1 MDPRM
6 TQSCDVVSTNQS
18 RSRVGC
24 RPGVQPSAV
33 LPRTTPERSQR
44 AYCPDFEK
52 KARALQWALD
62 RLAGRA
68 LPGQECLEEY
78 LRDMHRRNCRPKTFE
93 SALGSIELFL
103 SCVAESGKT
112 CLEAITKTDLE
123 AFIEREQDRGL
134 MISTIRTKLNY
145 IQAFLRYG
153 IEAEVVSSDV
163 LARRI
168 RLRKP
173 ETLPKAM
180 DPDDLGELLSI
191 ITDSRDRAMVMVL
204 LRTGMRIGE
213 LLNTR
218 MPDLHLRDRRIDI
231 YEGEKNRLGRVV
243 YLSDDALHTLKA
255 WLKVRESHQAFL
267 FYAKGRSSMAY
278 STARLMFE
286 TYLTRAG
293 LTHKGYSL
301 HSLRH
306 TFASELL
313 NAGMRIECLQP
324 LMGHSSLDVTRRYA
338 RLTDKTREEEYFRAM
353 TIIEKGQGDDHHRL
367 DHQIQ
372 ALLEEK
378 ERLTEYR

>member
-6 TQSCDVVSTNQS
+6 IQSCDVVSTNQS
-18 RSRVGC
+18 LSRVGR
-24 RPGVQPSAV
+24 RPGGQPSAV

-44 AYCPDFEK
+44 ACSPDFEK

-78 LRDMHRRNCRPKTFE
+78 LRDMYRRNCRPNTFK
-93 SALGSIELFL
+93 SALLSIEMFL
-103 SCVAESGKT
+103 LSVAESGKT
-112 CLEAITKTDLE
+112 RLETITKTDLE

-145 IQAFLRYG
+145 TQAFLRYG

-173 ETLPKAM
+173 QTLPKAM

-191 ITDSRDRAMVMVL
+191 ITDSRDWAMVMVL

-218 MPDLHLRDRRIDI
+218 MLDLHLRDRRIDI
-231 YEGEKNRLGRVV
+231 YEGEKNRVGRVV
-243 YLSDDALHTLKA
+243 YLSDDALRALKA
-255 WLKVRESHQAFL
+255 WLKVRESHQVFL